1 MTRLN
6 RQAQWAIG
14 AFAILLPPGVVA
26 QSTGER
32 LVEEV
37 VVTAQKREQYLSD
50 VGIAVTAFSGDDVR
64 RLGFSD
70 PVDVAAQTPNLNIN
84 NTFGTGIANVSIR
97 GIGLND
103 YAVNNN
109 PAAGIYVD
117 DVYLVS
123 PAMLNFQLFD
133 LESIEVLKGPQG
145 TLYGK
150 NTTAGTVKFASRKP
164 SEEADGFVTVEYGR
178 KDRFLIEGA
187 AGGQIAPGLGI
198 RVAAQTVQ
206 QGEGFQSNRTTG
218 KDVGEIDRTAWR
230 IVTDWRPADTVEI
243 LINVHAG
250 QDESDSP
257 LFNVNNVLDPS
268 DDAFF
273 DDEFSS
279 AGGGPVAAGRGEL
292 RWVALD

>member
-1 MTRLN
+1 MNTLN
-6 RQAQWAIG
+6 GHATLGIA
-14 AFAILLPPGVVA
+14 AFALLLSGGLGA
-26 QSTGER
+26 QSSDER

-64 RLGFSD
+64 QLGFLE
-70 PVDVAAQTPNLNIN
+70 PVDLAAQTPNLNIN
-84 NTFGTGIANVSIR
+84 NTFGAGIANVSIR

-133 LESIEVLKGPQG
+133 IESVEVLKGPQG

-164 SEEADGFVTVEYGR
+164 SAETEGYATVEYGR
-178 KDRFLIEGA
+178 KDRFLLEGA
-187 AGGQIAPGLGI
+187 VGGEIAPGLGVRI
-198 RVAAQTVQ
+198 AVQTVQ

-230 IVTDWRPADTVEI
+230 VILDWSPADAVDV
-243 LINVHAG
+243 LVNVHGG
-250 QDESDSP
+250 QDNSDPP
-257 LFNVNNVLDPS
+257 LLNVNNILDPS
-268 DDAFF
+268 DDVFF
-273 DDEFSS
+273 DD
-279 AGGGPVAAGRGEL
+279 
-292 RWVALD
+292 